1 MAAPNL
7 ITIATVVGKTRADW
21 CTTTA
26 TTILDNGLNSGTA
39 IRINAVFISNV
50 GNADAGVSLSLLR
63 SGLSFYIALNNIL
76 ATGTST
82 VLMGKDNG
90 IYLEEGDA
98 LRISASAANA
108 LQYVISYE
116 VIS

>member
-7 ITIATVVGKTRADW
+7 ITIATVIGKTRADW
-21 CTTTA
+21 CTTSLQ
-26 TTILDNGLNSGTA
+26 TILDNGLNTSQV
-39 IRINAVFISNV
+39 IRINSIFISNV
-50 GNADAGVSLSLLR
+50 GSSEVAVSLNILR
-63 SGLSFYIALNNIL
+63 AGLSFYVTLNNPVP
-76 ATGTST
+76 TGTST
-82 VLMGKDNG
+82 VLMAKETG

-98 LRISASAANA
+98 LRISATANNA